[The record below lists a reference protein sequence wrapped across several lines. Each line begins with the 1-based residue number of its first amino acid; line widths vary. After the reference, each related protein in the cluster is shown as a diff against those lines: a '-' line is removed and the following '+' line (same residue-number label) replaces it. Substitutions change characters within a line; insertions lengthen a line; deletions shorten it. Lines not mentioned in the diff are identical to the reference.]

1 MNKNGLILGAL
12 SFGVGFGLSFSVERD
27 IKRAALTGL
36 ITLPATATGVAVVEY
51 RRKRQVCD
59 TLSGLQAQ
67 VAELEQREHQ
77 LNQSLSQLQ
86 NQTQTLDQSIATAT
100 TEKQQ
105 VDASLNT
112 GQTELEQLQTQ
123 VATQQRH
130 KQELER
136 AIASLTR
143 QKQELEQD
151 SAQLHTQLQA
161 RQDQETTLNYS
172 LSAIAAEKQRVEANI
187 ASLNDEFNQLQTQVA
202 EEAKRQADIEQER
215 RELEQQQHQLT
226 STLAQ
231 LQDQIAAQEIQLQ
244 EQAELTAQNQ
254 HLEQERQ
261 RLHHQIGKLQHQETD
276 LNQSLARIAAQEQQA
291 QENLNLYQIQL
302 NQLQDQIAAQ
312 ETQTSQLSQELADL
326 EQQRH
331 QLEIYIS
338 NLESQIDTLEQERT
352 QLNQSLTT
360 VTDQQQDA
368 ENSLNA
374 LQTEISSQQQIK
386 AQLTQELAA
395 LASQKEQLTE
405 QRRQLEIPPQPN
417 PDKPISVDTRDKKQK
432 STPLPPIS
440 SRSSQSKIT
449 DIDVDFMN
457 AKYTKHL
464 WEEQILPHWS
474 HRDRP
479 TGQRFLGSIRI
490 ERTASDQLLD
500 IVGQNLQQL
509 DRVTYNS
516 LHNEFYELEQNW
528 LKVLTFALSEYAYY
542 YSSERFW
549 QGFCERLEIHHNQGV
564 ENALRQVVDEGINL
578 LGLVRATGG
587 YKYVSTL
594 WLQSGVPEQNLGHFA
609 QLVQEIADDYGWWEL
624 AHTSAADLSPALL
637 NFCQENYPQWGTL
650 INFLNASYSE
660 DGETEPISGQL
671 LQGIAIIAQ
680 ELERQGVSP
689 SALQNE
695 HQREELLGSYYLPH
709 NFFLRNWNALI
720 QVLTPKTGSGQSR
733 SLVRRRSQPLVLSLD
748 VIDTGNTQL
757 ILPEQTLWKP
767 EWRDLRETYCQIPE
781 ANWEDTIP
789 RVGDLEIPELAI
801 DVNQASEDWSC
812 QLLDHNR
819 KSLLKWHYAG
829 ITRDFPCLVFDAV
842 TGDHLPLNLPNPTI
856 IGVEEIICFTP
867 KELSLQFAH
876 GIEVLDSC
884 IPSSI
889 RGWRGQQIALTAPES
904 SIVLTVAETE
914 QSQLIH
920 WRLAEAEKPVLR
932 GLKLKGKKAIYIE
945 VPTFWYPPL
954 EQPLTLN
961 VLIENITE
969 KFIIARTIETLY
981 PNNRWV
987 AIPLNQWIT
996 EPGSYEASFWFET
1009 QRWFYRF
1016 EVQSNYQVDQVPELN
1031 KLKIRSRSGLTETD
1045 LPIKHDAPEKFWAET
1060 ITIEGLWTLEE
1071 VVLFL
1076 SNRED
1081 KIPYHLQADAS
1092 GSLTIDLPTLH
1103 ELLPESNWYALDY
1116 QRLGLEPQRLL
1127 EMDSSQQEV
1136 SWTWG
1141 NQGIQ
1146 LSGLRSGDLYTLS
1159 CWNLLLPDTKP
1170 REIKIPLGT
1179 EPTGIIK
1186 VPLELPTGIYYIQ
1199 LLSSQQLPQ
1208 TLGWW
1213 CGSNQYDLPEDTNEN
1228 EAMENYCYTILDQEP
1243 TPNFIEAV
1251 KKLNPDFDI
1260 QQIQAGIASLEEHRY
1275 NFPEWLNPDALVS
1288 KLKGLLNVLELP
1300 PVQPIQPPDSPPPV
1314 EPKPSAPPPVSGTW
1328 YLVNV
1333 RHKKRDLFLR
1343 CLNAV
1348 IEQNKLQ
1355 DLILAVETP
1364 DDSVYE
1370 DIVLLNLANFKA
1382 VRTPIQSIESCQRI
1396 EPKPLPSA
1404 HVNRMLGAR

>member
-12 SFGVGFGLSFSVERD
+12 SFGVGFGLSLSVERD

-51 RRKRQVCD
+51 RRKQQVCD
-59 TLSGLQAQ
+59 TLSGRQAQ

-86 NQTQTLDQSIATAT
+86 NQTQALDQSIATAT

-130 KQELER
+130 QQELER

-151 SAQLHTQLQA
+151 SAQLHAQLQA

-172 LSAIAAEKQRVEANI
+172 LSAIAAEKQRVEADI

-226 STLAQ
+226 LTLAQ
-231 LQDQIAAQEIQLQ
+231 LQDQIAAQEI
-244 EQAELTAQNQ
+244 
-254 HLEQERQ
+254 
-261 RLHHQIGKLQHQETD
+261 
-276 LNQSLARIAAQEQQA
+276 
-291 QENLNLYQIQL
+291 
-302 NQLQDQIAAQ
+302 QLQDQIAAQ

-331 QLEIYIS
+331 QLESYIS

-395 LASQKEQLTE
+395 LASQKEQLTD
-405 QRRQLEIPPQPN
+405 QRRQLEIPPQPTQ
-417 PDKPISVDTRDKKQK
+417 DTPISVDIPKKAQK
-432 STPLPPIS
+432 STASPPIS
-440 SRSSQSKIT
+440 SRTSQGQIT
-449 DIDVDFMN
+449 ELDADFMN
-457 AKYTKHL
+457 ANYTKHL

-490 ERTASDQLLD
+490 KRTASDQLLD

-516 LHNEFYELEQNW
+516 LHDEFYELEQNW

-564 ENALRQVVDEGINL
+564 ENTLRQVVDEGINL

-624 AHTSAADLSPALL
+624 AHTPAADLSPALL
-637 NFCQENYPQWGTL
+637 NFCQENHPQWGTL

-671 LQGIAIIAQ
+671 LQGIAIVAQ

-748 VIDTGNTQL
+748 IIDTGNTQL

-767 EWRDLRETYCQIPE
+767 EWRDLRDTYCQIPE
-781 ANWEDTIP
+781 ANWENTIP

-867 KELSLQFAH
+867 KELSLQFAN

-914 QSQLIH
+914 QSQRIR

-945 VPTFWYPPL
+945 APTFWYPPL
-954 EQPLTLN
+954 KQPLTLN

-969 KFIIARTIETLY
+969 KSIMARTLETLY
-981 PNNRWV
+981 SNNRWV

-996 EPGSYEASFWFET
+996 EPGSYEARFWFET

-1016 EVQSNYQVDQVPELN
+1016 EVQSNYQVDQIPELN

-1045 LPIKHDAPEKFWAET
+1045 LPIKHDTPERFWAET
-1060 ITIEGLWTLEE
+1060 IKIEGLWTLEE
-1071 VVLFL
+1071 VILFL

-1092 GSLTIDLPTLH
+1092 GSLIIDLPILH

-1141 NQGIQ
+1141 SQGIQ

-1170 REIKIPLGT
+1170 REIKIPLET
-1179 EPTGIIK
+1179 EPTGTIK

-1199 LLSSQQLPQ
+1199 LWSSQQLPQ

-1228 EAMENYCYTILDQEP
+1228 EALENYCYTILDQEP

-1251 KKLNPDFDI
+1251 KKLNPDFDL
-1260 QQIQAGIASLEEHRY
+1260 QQIQAGIASLEEHGY

-1288 KLKGLLNVLELP
+1288 QLKGLLNVLELP

-1314 EPKPSAPPPVSGTW
+1314 EPKEPSAPPPVSGTW

-1343 CLNAV
+1343 CLKAV

-1355 DLILAVETP
+1355 DMILAVETP

-1382 VRTPIQSIESCQRI
+1382 ARTPIQSIESCQRI
-1396 EPKPLPSA
+1396 EPKPLPPA